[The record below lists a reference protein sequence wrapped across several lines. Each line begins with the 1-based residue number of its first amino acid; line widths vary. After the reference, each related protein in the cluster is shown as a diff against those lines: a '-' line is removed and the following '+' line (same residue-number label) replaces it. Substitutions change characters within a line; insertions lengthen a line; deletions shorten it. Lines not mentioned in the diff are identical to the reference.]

1 MVNGLFLFC
10 PNKRRDIRFQT
21 GFAPIILEVLVLHIE
36 IISMSVTV
44 WHLTFLSKKEEDV
57 GFQTK
62 FQENTLSQN
71 DNF

>member
-1 MVNGLFLFC
+1 M
-10 PNKRRDIRFQT
+10 I
-21 GFAPIILEVLVLHIE
+21 LVLHIE
-36 IISMSVTV
+36 IISMSGTI